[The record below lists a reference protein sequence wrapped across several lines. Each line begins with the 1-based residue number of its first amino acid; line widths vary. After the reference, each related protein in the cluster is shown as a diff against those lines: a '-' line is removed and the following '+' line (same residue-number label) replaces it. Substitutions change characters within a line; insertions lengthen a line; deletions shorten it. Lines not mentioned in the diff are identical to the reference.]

1 MALPLFGNTL
11 QYARDP
17 LGYMTESLRRHGDV
31 VYSRVLGMETYLLGH
46 PEDIEQV
53 LLTRGKQYVK
63 GFRKER
69 AESPFGQGLLLSDGA
84 VWQRQRR
91 LVQPAFHRPRMAEH
105 APVMVDVTRRMV
117 ESWQDGEVR
126 QLDREM
132 MRLTLRIFLETL
144 VGAEGHDMRR
154 LEETFTVLSEEYERL
169 LRSPVQLP
177 DWLPLPG
184 RMRFGRALGY
194 LKGRI
199 ASLTR
204 GTRPTE
210 GLLSALLASQDD
222 EGGMSEQLLQDEVL
236 SLFLA
241 GHETT
246 ALNLTYTCY
255 LLARHPEVEA
265 LLVEEVRRVL
275 GDRPATYDD
284 LPALSYASKVI
295 TESLRLY
302 PPVYAMVREPLE
314 DDELRGYR
322 IPRGSL
328 VVLPQW
334 VVHRDRRYFEAPDDF
349 RPERWTEEFE
359 RSLPR
364 FAYFPFGGGQRL
376 CIGNHFALVEATLV
390 LVTMVQRFCVELV
403 SNEPLELSAAVTMR
417 PKRGLRMRL
426 RQHHPSLKEAN
437 LR

>member
-1 MALPLFGNTL
+1 MGLPLFGNTL

-17 LGYMTESLRRHGDV
+17 LGYMSESLRQYGDIV
-31 VYSRVLGMETYLLGH
+31 HSRVLGLDAYLLGH
-46 PEDIEQV
+46 PDDIEQV

-63 GFRKER
+63 GFRKQR
-69 AESPFGQGLLLSDGA
+69 ADSPFGNGLLLSEGA

-91 LVQPAFHRPRMAEH
+91 LVQPAFHRAKMAEH
-105 APVMVDVTRRMV
+105 APAMVDVTRRMV
-117 ESWQDGEVR
+117 DSWQDGATVC
-126 QLDREM
+126 LDREM

-144 VGAEGHDMRR
+144 IGSEGHDMQR
-154 LEETFTVLSEEYERL
+154 LEETFSVLSVEYERL
-169 LRSPVQLP
+169 LRSPVRLP
-177 DWLPLPG
+177 EWLPLPS
-184 RMRFGRALGY
+184 MVRFRQAIGY
-194 LKGRI
+194 LKGHI

-204 GTRPTE
+204 KPPE
-210 GLLSALLASQDD
+210 GLLSTLLASKDE

-246 ALNLTYTCY
+246 ALNLTYTWY
-255 LLARHPEVEA
+255 LLAKHPEVEA
-265 LLVEEVRRVL
+265 RLIEEVDRVL
-275 GDRPATYDD
+275 GDRPATYED
-284 LPALSYASKVI
+284 LHALSYAGKVI

-322 IPRGSL
+322 IPAGSL

-334 VVHRDRRYFEAPDDF
+334 VVHRDRRFFEAPEDF

-376 CIGNHFALVEATLV
+376 CIGNHFALVETVLA
-390 LVTMVQRFCVELV
+390 LVTMIQRFRVELV
-403 SNEPLELSAAVTMR
+403 SGAPLELSAAVTMR
-417 PKRGLRMRL
+417 PKKSVRARL
-426 RQHHPSLKEAN
+426 VRRAPVRTKVP
-437 LR
+437 